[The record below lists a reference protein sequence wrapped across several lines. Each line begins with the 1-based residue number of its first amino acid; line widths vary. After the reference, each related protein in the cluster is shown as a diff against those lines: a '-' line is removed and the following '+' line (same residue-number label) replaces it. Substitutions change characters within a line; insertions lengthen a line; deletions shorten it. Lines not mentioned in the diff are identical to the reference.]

1 MKKLFIVLVKKLLN
15 LIYILFPLL
24 MGITFLALFFDIYKY
39 LGFFK
44 KHFFIDSLVLL
55 NLLFCLGLIISIFPA
70 KKNILILSNLERR
83 FERLNII
90 LLPLLI
96 ILYIYFNDLLAKRGL
111 NYVFAEYHI
120 QPQNIPL
127 LIFFS
132 AFVLFIFLYRQIPDK
147 TS

>member
-1 MKKLFIVLVKKLLN
+1 MKKSFTVLAKRLLS
-15 LIYILFPLL
+15 LMYIFFPLL
-24 MGITFLALFFDIYKY
+24 MGATFLAIFFDIYKY

-55 NLLFCLGLIISIFPA
+55 NLLFCLGLIVSVFPT

-83 FERLNII
+83 FERLNIVF
-90 LLPLLI
+90 LPLLI
-96 ILYIYFNDLLAKRGL
+96 TLYIYFNDLLAKRGL

-132 AFVLFIFLYRQIPDK
+132 AFVLFIFLYKQIPDK
-147 TS
+147 TI

>member
-1 MKKLFIVLVKKLLN
+1 
-15 LIYILFPLL
+15 

-44 KHFFIDSLVLL
+44 KHFLIDSLALF
-55 NLLFCLGLIISIFPA
+55 NLLLCLGLIVSISPA
-70 KKNILILSNLERR
+70 KKNILILSDLEKR

-90 LLPLLI
+90 FLPLLI
-96 ILYIYFNDLLAKRGL
+96 ILYIYFNSLLTKRGL

-132 AFVLFIFLYRQIPDK
+132 AFILFVYLYKQIPDK
-147 TS
+147 TV